1 MKVALSSQG
10 FYYLLSGKPSS
21 GASRLQGWNQPKW
34 LLKAPSFLCCGTG
47 DSRSWMK
54 EVAINFRKSS
64 TNLMLE
70 KILTALPCP

>member
-1 MKVALSSQG
+1 M
-10 FYYLLSGKPSS
+10 
-21 GASRLQGWNQPKW
+21 QGWNQPKW